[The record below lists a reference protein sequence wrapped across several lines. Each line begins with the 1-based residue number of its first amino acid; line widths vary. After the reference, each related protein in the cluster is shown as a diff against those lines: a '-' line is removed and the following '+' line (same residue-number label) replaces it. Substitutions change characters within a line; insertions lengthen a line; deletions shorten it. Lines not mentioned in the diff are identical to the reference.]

1 MKLCPQPIKELYNT
15 LEVTFDPLSL
25 CSSIAPL
32 FATLSSDT
40 SNAQYLPLLQHAV
53 LSRLLSQLSQV
64 YSSINISQLLELVA
78 PLKDTGLPGSN
89 AFGDEQIEA
98 YIMGCARRRELHIR
112 VNHAAGNITFVDDA
126 FSAIEDPS
134 SSTMASVSAIQPSSS
149 ELIRT
154 RLSNLAT
161 CLHNSLAT
169 LFPVVQLTEEQQQ
182 EKLTTLVDAA
192 KAERKALQLRRSIVA
207 RRRELLSEL
216 SVRKERE
223 EASKRAELIRIQKE
237 DEKRR
242 LAEEARI
249 RDLQRAKNEIEK
261 IRAEE
266 ARKLAQSLKEKG
278 SLKVNVDVSIPFL
291 QFLYFM
297 CPWR

>member
-1 MKLCPQPIKELYNT
+1 MKLCTQPIRQLYNT

-32 FATLSSDT
+32 FATLSSDA

-64 YSSINISQLLELVA
+64 YSSINITQLLELVA
-78 PLKDTGLPGSN
+78 PLKDTGLPGSS

-112 VNHAAGNITFVDDA
+112 VDHAAGNITFADNA
-126 FSAIEDPS
+126 FTAIEDPS
-134 SSTMASVSAIQPSSS
+134 SSSMATVGAIQPSSS
-149 ELIRT
+149 DLVRT
-154 RLSNLAT
+154 RLSSLAT
-161 CLHNSLAT
+161 CLHNSLVT
-169 LFPVVQLTEEQQQ
+169 IFPTPQLSEEEQQ
-182 EKLTTLVDAA
+182 EKFNTLVEAA

-223 EASKRAELIRIQKE
+223 EASKRAELIRIRKE

-242 LAEEARI
+242 IAEEARL

-278 SLKVNVDVSIPFL
+278 SLKVNVDVSIKTPEVTAFT
-291 QFLYFM
+291 
-297 CPWR
+297 